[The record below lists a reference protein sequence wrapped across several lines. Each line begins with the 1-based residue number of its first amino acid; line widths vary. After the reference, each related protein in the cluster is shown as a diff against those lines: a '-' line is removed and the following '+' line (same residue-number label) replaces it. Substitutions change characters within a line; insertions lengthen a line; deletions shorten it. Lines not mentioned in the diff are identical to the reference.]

1 MLTPDKEKEPVD
13 PAAEGKTEEVEGTEK
28 VEEAPEGTVVEP
40 EATEDE
46 KEEPI
51 SEHAGLIHDLDR
63 LMCIYYS
70 EGVAN
75 DLMDLVEGMDVL
87 LVGCED
93 GYALSS
99 LALAGH
105 NVTALDFDPGHIR
118 RCKKVLRGW
127 QQINYVQLEG
137 RSFPFDDGSFDTVLL
152 SLFVHH
158 ATNPA
163 RVFMECARVLRPG
176 GKIVMA
182 DLVKHEETWMM
193 DTLHDVWLGFTSEE
207 VTHWMEEATLR
218 AIIVHDIGAKC
229 SGPEFEEHG
238 ASVDILIMTALKGSS

>member
-1 MLTPDKEKEPVD
+1 M
-13 PAAEGKTEEVEGTEK
+13 
-28 VEEAPEGTVVEP
+28 
-40 EATEDE
+40 
-46 KEEPI
+46 
-51 SEHAGLIHDLDR
+51 
-63 LMCIYYS
+63 MCIYYN
-70 EGVAN
+70 EQVAN
-75 DLMDLVEGMDVL
+75 DLMDLVDGADVL

-105 NVTALDFDPGHIR
+105 NVTALDFNEGHIR

-127 QQINYVQLEG
+127 HQIAFVQLEG
-137 RSFPFDDGSFDTVLL
+137 RAFPFDDGSFDTVLL

-163 RVFMECARVLRPG
+163 RVFTECARVLRPG

-193 DTLHDVWLGFTSEE
+193 DALHDVWLGFTLEE
-207 VTHWMEEATLR
+207 VNRWMEEAALQ
-218 AIIVHDIGAKC
+218 AITVHDIGAVC
-229 SGPEFEEHG
+229 TGPDFEEHG
-238 ASVDILIMTALKGSS
+238 ATVDILVMTALKGSG

>member
-1 MLTPDKEKEPVD
+1 MED
-13 PAAEGKTEEVEGTEK
+13 EE
-28 VEEAPEGTVVEP
+28 EEAPT
-40 EATEDE
+40 
-46 KEEPI
+46 

-63 LMCIYYS
+63 LLCIYYDDQ
-70 EGVAN
+70 VAN

-93 GYALSS
+93 GYVLSS

-105 NVTALDFDPGHIR
+105 NVTALDFDPSHLR

-127 QQINYVQLEG
+127 HQIAYVQLEG
-137 RSFPFDDGSFDTVLL
+137 RSFPFDDNSFDTVLL

-158 ATNPA
+158 TTNPA
-163 RVFMECARVLRPG
+163 RVFTECGRVLRPG

-207 VTHWMEEATLR
+207 VNVWMEDAALQAITL
-218 AIIVHDIGAKC
+218 HDIGAKC
-229 SGPEFEEHG
+229 TGPDFEEHG
-238 ASVDILIMTALKGSS
+238 ASVDILVMTALKGSD